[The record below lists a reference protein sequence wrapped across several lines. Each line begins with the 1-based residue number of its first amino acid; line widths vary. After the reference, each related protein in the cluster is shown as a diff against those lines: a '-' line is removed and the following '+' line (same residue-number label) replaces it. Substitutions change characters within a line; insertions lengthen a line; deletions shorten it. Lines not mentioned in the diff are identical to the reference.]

1 MSNNGPYVD
10 IDDQEY
16 RHGPVTPRCKLCGM
30 PETLCDC
37 APSWHREPQS
47 ETSIIGWWPTAI
59 FAVAALALAV
69 LWVRL

>member
-16 RHGPVTPRCKLCGM
+16 RHGPVTRGELFPN
-30 PETLCDC
+30 PHD
-37 APSWHREPQS
+37 HREPQS
-47 ETSIIGWWPTAI
+47 ETAIIGWWPTAI
-59 FAVAALALAV
+59 FAVAAMALAV